1 MKTKIKTNI
10 LALAMVLLTALLPQ
24 TVFGAEGEAVQSTN
38 LSPSIIVNAY
48 SVDGDVVSGGDF
60 RLNVELKNTSGK
72 IDVQNVLI
80 RISGGDAFSI
90 NNGTDTVYTDK
101 IAKAGTYKFAKN
113 MLCSSAAEAGAYPVN
128 VAVSYEYF
136 DGGEKFS
143 GSSEFSIS
151 IKVNKKAEPESSGG
165 NQTAIL
171 TPQVLISNFSFGG
184 ERIKGGENFTLNFK
198 VNNNSSAVAV
208 KNVIIKLGGGEAFV
222 VADGTDT
229 IALDSLSAGASKQI
243 SKQFQCLNGVKS
255 GVYPVTASIAYE
267 YFDGG
272 EKAQGSAELTMS
284 IPVVQPDI
292 VSFEGI
298 DLADKTINTNQESD
312 CAFQIINSGQTKLS
326 NGRVILKDENGAE
339 IVSAFIGNIEAGM
352 QFSSNYTLPVTF
364 EQTGVK
370 NLILVLEYENENAEK
385 KSIEQQFR
393 VTVEEYQD
401 PYEDLVSDDTVNDEE
416 QSNSTVLIVCCA
428 VGAVV
433 VLVVAAII
441 IAKAVK
447 KKKSQKGSDF
457 IDEEI

>member
-1 MKTKIKTNI
+1 MNTKIKTNI
-10 LALAMVLLTALLPQ
+10 LTLIMVLLTALIPQ
-24 TVFGAEGEAVQSTN
+24 TAFGAEGDVYQTSN
-38 LSPSIIVNAY
+38 LSPLIIVNAY

-101 IAKAGTYKFAKN
+101 IVKAGTYKFSKN
-113 MLCSSAAEAGAYPVN
+113 MFCSSAAEAGAYPVN

-136 DGGEKFS
+136 DGNERFS

-151 IKVNKKAEPESSGG
+151 IKVNKKAEPATSGS
-165 NQTAIL
+165 NQTAAL

-184 ERIKGGENFTLNFK
+184 DRIKGGENFTLNFK
-198 VNNNSSAVAV
+198 VNNNSSTTAV

-229 IALDSLSAGASKQI
+229 IALNSLSAGASKQI

-255 GVYPVTASIAYE
+255 GVYPVTASISYE
-267 YFDGG
+267 YFDSG
-272 EKAQGSAELTMS
+272 EKAQGTAELTMS

-298 DLADKTINTNQESD
+298 DLADKTINTNQETD

-326 NGRVILKDENGAE
+326 NGRVILKDENGTELA
-339 IVSAFIGNIEAGM
+339 SAFIGNIEAGM

-364 EQTGVK
+364 EKDGIK
-370 NLILVLEYENENAEK
+370 NLTLVLEYENENAEK

-401 PYEDLVSDDTVNDEE
+401 PYADLNSDDDAQTAEKSSPV
-416 QSNSTVLIVCCA
+416 VPIICA
-428 VGAVV
+428 VVGVIVLVAAAVV
-433 VLVVAAII
+433 IVKV
-441 IAKAVK
+441 VK
-447 KKKSQKGSDF
+447 KKKAQKGSDF

>member
-1 MKTKIKTNI
+1 MNTKIKTNI
-10 LALAMVLLTALLPQ
+10 LALVMVLLTALLPQ
-24 TVFGAEGEAVQSTN
+24 TVFAADGDAYQTSN
-38 LSPSIIVNAY
+38 LSPSIIANSY
-48 SVDGDVVSGGDF
+48 SIDGDVVSGGDF
-60 RLNVELKNTSGK
+60 RLNVELENTSK
-72 IDVQNVLI
+72 NIDVQNVLI
-80 RISGGDAFSI
+80 RISGGDAFSV

-101 IAKAGTYKFAKN
+101 IAKSGIYKFSKN
-113 MLCSSAAEAGAYPVN
+113 MTCASSAEAGAYAIN

-136 DGGEKFS
+136 DGGEKFP

-151 IKVNKKAEPESSGG
+151 IKVNKKEEPVVSGG

-198 VNNNSSAVAV
+198 VNNNSSTTAV

-229 IALDSLSAGASKQI
+229 IALNSLSAGANKQI

-255 GVYPVTASIAYE
+255 GVYPVTASISYE

-272 EKAQGSAELTMS
+272 EKAQGTAELTMS

-298 DLADKTINTNQESD
+298 ELADKTINTNQESD

-326 NGRVILKDENGAE
+326 NGRVILKDENGTELA
-339 IVSAFIGNIEAGM
+339 SAFIGNIEAGM

-364 EQTGVK
+364 EKDGVK
-370 NLILVLEYENENAEK
+370 NLTLVLEYENENAEK

-401 PYEDLVSDDTVNDEE
+401 PYEDLISNDDAEDAGKSSSV
-416 QSNSTVLIVCCA
+416 VPIVCA
-428 VGAVV
+428 VGGVI

-441 IAKAVK
+441 IAKVVK
-447 KKKSQKGSDF
+447 KKKAQKGSDF

>member
-1 MKTKIKTNI
+1 MSKRIKTNI
-10 LALAMVLLTALLPQ
+10 LALVMVLLTVLMPQ
-24 TVFGAEGEAVQSTN
+24 TVFAAEGDAHQTAN
-38 LSPSIIVNAY
+38 LSPSIIANAY

-60 RLNVELKNTSGK
+60 RLNVELKNTSPK

-80 RISGGDAFSI
+80 RVSGGDAFSI

-101 IAKAGTYKFAKN
+101 IAKAGTYKFSKN
-113 MLCSSAAEAGAYPVN
+113 MFCSSAAEAGAYPVN

-136 DGGEKFS
+136 DGDERFS

-151 IKVNKKAEPESSGG
+151 IKVNKKAEPATSGS
-165 NQTAIL
+165 NQTAAL

-184 ERIKGGENFTLNFK
+184 DRIQGGTNFTLNFK
-198 VNNNSSAVAV
+198 INNNSSSTAV

-229 IALDSLSAGASKQI
+229 IALNSLSAGASKQI

-255 GVYPVTASIAYE
+255 GVYPVTASISYE
-267 YFDGG
+267 YFEGG
-272 EKAQGSAELTMS
+272 EKAQGTAELTMS

-292 VSFEGI
+292 VFFEGI

-326 NGRVILKDENGAE
+326 NGRVILKDENGTE
-339 IVSAFIGNIEAGM
+339 LGSAFIGNLEAGT

-364 EQTGVK
+364 EQSGVK
-370 NLILVLEYENENAEK
+370 NLTLVLEYENESAEK

-401 PYEDLVSDDTVNDEE
+401 PYEDIGMGNEAENAEKSSPVVPIICAAAGVI
-416 QSNSTVLIVCCA
+416 VLA
-428 VGAVV
+428 VAAVV
-433 VLVVAAII
+433 
-441 IAKAVK
+441 IAKVVK
-447 KKKSQKGSDF
+447 KKKAQKGSDF

>member
-1 MKTKIKTNI
+1 MNTKIKTNI
-10 LALAMVLLTALLPQ
+10 LALVMVLLTALLPQ
-24 TVFGAEGEAVQSTN
+24 TVFGAEGDVYQTSN
-38 LSPSIIVNAY
+38 LSPSIIGNAY

-101 IAKAGTYKFAKN
+101 IVKAGTYKFSKN
-113 MLCSSAAEAGAYPVN
+113 MFCSSAAEAGAYPVN

-136 DGGEKFS
+136 DGGERFS
-143 GSSEFSIS
+143 DTSEFSIS
-151 IKVNKKAEPESSGG
+151 IKVNKKAEPATSGS
-165 NQTAIL
+165 NQTAAL

-184 ERIKGGENFTLNFK
+184 DRIKGGENFTLNFK
-198 VNNNSSAVAV
+198 VNNNSSTTAV

-229 IALDSLSAGASKQI
+229 IALNSLSAGASKQI

-255 GVYPVTASIAYE
+255 GVYPVTASISYE
-267 YFDGG
+267 YFDSG
-272 EKAQGSAELTMS
+272 EKAQGTAELTMS

-298 DLADKTINTNQESD
+298 DLADKTINTNQETD

-326 NGRVILKDENGAE
+326 NGRVILKDENGTELA
-339 IVSAFIGNIEAGM
+339 SAFIGNIEAGM

-364 EQTGVK
+364 EKDGIK
-370 NLILVLEYENENAEK
+370 NLTLVLEYENENAEK

-401 PYEDLVSDDTVNDEE
+401 PYAELNSDDDVQTAEKSSPV
-416 QSNSTVLIVCCA
+416 VPIICA
-428 VGAVV
+428 VVGVIVLVAAAVV
-433 VLVVAAII
+433 IVKV
-441 IAKAVK
+441 VK
-447 KKKSQKGSDF
+447 KKKAQKGSDF

>member
-1 MKTKIKTNI
+1 MNTKIKTNI
-10 LALAMVLLTALLPQ
+10 LTLIMVLLTALIPQ
-24 TVFGAEGEAVQSTN
+24 TAFGAEGDVYQTSN
-38 LSPSIIVNAY
+38 LSPLIIVNAY

-80 RISGGDAFSI
+80 RISGGDAFSV

-101 IAKAGTYKFAKN
+101 IVKAGTYKFSKN
-113 MLCSSAAEAGAYPVN
+113 MFCSSAAEAGAYPVN

-136 DGGEKFS
+136 DGNERFS

-151 IKVNKKAEPESSGG
+151 IKVNKKDEPVTSGG
-165 NQTAIL
+165 NQTAAL

-184 ERIKGGENFTLNFK
+184 DRIKGGENFTLNFK
-198 VNNNSSAVAV
+198 VNNNSSTTAV

-229 IALDSLSAGASKQI
+229 IALNSLSAGASKQI

-255 GVYPVTASIAYE
+255 GVYPVTASISYE
-267 YFDGG
+267 YFDSG
-272 EKAQGSAELTMS
+272 EKAQGTAELTMS

-298 DLADKTINTNQESD
+298 DLADKTINTNQETD

-326 NGRVILKDENGAE
+326 NGRVILKDENGTELA
-339 IVSAFIGNIEAGM
+339 SAFIGNIEAGM

-364 EQTGVK
+364 EKDGIK
-370 NLILVLEYENENAEK
+370 NLTLVLEYENENAEK

-401 PYEDLVSDDTVNDEE
+401 PYAELNSDDDAQTAEKSSPV
-416 QSNSTVLIVCCA
+416 VPIICA
-428 VGAVV
+428 VVGVIVLVAAAVV
-433 VLVVAAII
+433 IVKV
-441 IAKAVK
+441 VK
-447 KKKSQKGSDF
+447 KKKAQKGSDF

>member
-1 MKTKIKTNI
+1 MNKKIKTNI
-10 LALAMVLLTALLPQ
+10 LALIIVLLTAVLPQ
-24 TVFGAEGEAVQSTN
+24 TVFAEDGGAYQTSN
-38 LSPSIIVNAY
+38 LSPLIIANAY

-60 RLNVELKNTSGK
+60 RLNAELKNTSGK

-101 IAKAGTYKFAKN
+101 IAKAGTYKFSKN
-113 MLCSSAAEAGAYPVN
+113 MTCSSAAEAGAYPVN

-136 DGGEKFS
+136 DGDERFS
-143 GSSEFSIS
+143 GTSEFSIS
-151 IKVNKKAEPESSGG
+151 IKVNKKAEPAASGS
-165 NQTAIL
+165 NQTASL

-184 ERIKGGENFTLNFK
+184 DRIKGGENFTLNFR
-198 VNNNSSAVAV
+198 VNNNSSTTAV

-229 IALDSLSAGASKQI
+229 LALNSLSAGASKQI
-243 SKQFQCLNGVKS
+243 SKQFQCLRGVQS
-255 GVYPVTASIAYE
+255 GVYPVTASISYE

-272 EKAQGSAELTMS
+272 EKAQGTAELTMS

-312 CAFQIINSGQTKLS
+312 CAFQIINSGQTKIS
-326 NGRVILKDENGAE
+326 NGRVVLKDENGTELA
-339 IVSAFIGNIEAGM
+339 SAFIGNIEAGM

-370 NLILVLEYENENAEK
+370 NLTLVLEYENENAEK

-401 PYEDLVSDDTVNDEE
+401 PYEDIYPDEKE
-416 QSNSTVLIVCCA
+416 VLEKSSPVVPIICA
-428 VGAVV
+428 VVGVI
-433 VLVVAAII
+433 VLVIAAVI
-441 IAKAVK
+441 IAKVVK
-447 KKKSQKGSDF
+447 KKKAEKGSDF

>member
-1 MKTKIKTNI
+1 MNTKIKTNI
-10 LALAMVLLTALLPQ
+10 VTLIMVLLTALIPQ
-24 TVFGAEGEAVQSTN
+24 TAFGAEGDVYQTSN
-38 LSPSIIVNAY
+38 LSPLIIVNAY

-80 RISGGDAFSI
+80 RISGGDVFSI

-101 IAKAGTYKFAKN
+101 IVKAGTYKFSKN
-113 MLCSSAAEAGAYPVN
+113 MFCSSAAEAGAYPVN

-136 DGGEKFS
+136 DGNERFS

-151 IKVNKKAEPESSGG
+151 IKVNKKDEPVTSGG
-165 NQTAIL
+165 NQTAAL

-184 ERIKGGENFTLNFK
+184 DRIKGGENFTLNFK
-198 VNNNSSAVAV
+198 VNNNSSTTAV

-229 IALDSLSAGASKQI
+229 IALNSLSAGASKQI

-255 GVYPVTASIAYE
+255 GVYPVTASISYE
-267 YFDGG
+267 YFDSG
-272 EKAQGSAELTMS
+272 EKAQGTAELTMS

-298 DLADKTINTNQESD
+298 DLADKTINTNQETD

-326 NGRVILKDENGAE
+326 NGRVILKDENGTELA
-339 IVSAFIGNIEAGM
+339 SAFIGNIEAGM

-364 EQTGVK
+364 EKDGIK
-370 NLILVLEYENENAEK
+370 NLTLVLEYENENAEK

-401 PYEDLVSDDTVNDEE
+401 PYAELNSDDDAQTAEKSSPV
-416 QSNSTVLIVCCA
+416 VPIICA
-428 VGAVV
+428 VVGVIVLVAAAVV
-433 VLVVAAII
+433 IVKV
-441 IAKAVK
+441 VK
-447 KKKSQKGSDF
+447 KKKAQKGSDF

>member
-1 MKTKIKTNI
+1 MNTKIKTNI
-10 LALAMVLLTALLPQ
+10 LTLIMVLLTALIPQ
-24 TVFGAEGEAVQSTN
+24 TAFGAEGDVYQTSN
-38 LSPSIIVNAY
+38 LSPLIIVNAY

-80 RISGGDAFSI
+80 RISGGDAFSV

-101 IAKAGTYKFAKN
+101 IVKAGTYKFSKN
-113 MLCSSAAEAGAYPVN
+113 MFCSSAAEAGAYPVN

-136 DGGEKFS
+136 DGNERFS

-151 IKVNKKAEPESSGG
+151 IKVNKKDEPVTSGG
-165 NQTAIL
+165 NQTAAL

-184 ERIKGGENFTLNFK
+184 DRIKGGENFTLNFK
-198 VNNNSSAVAV
+198 VNNNSSTTAV

-229 IALDSLSAGASKQI
+229 IALNSLSAGASKQI

-255 GVYPVTASIAYE
+255 GVYPVTASISYE
-267 YFDGG
+267 YFDSG
-272 EKAQGSAELTMS
+272 EKAQGTAELTMS

-298 DLADKTINTNQESD
+298 DLVDKTINTNQETD

-326 NGRVILKDENGAE
+326 NGRVILKDENGTELA
-339 IVSAFIGNIEAGM
+339 SAFIGNIEAGM

-364 EQTGVK
+364 EKDGIK
-370 NLILVLEYENENAEK
+370 NLTLVLEYENENAEK

-401 PYEDLVSDDTVNDEE
+401 PYAELNSDDDAQTAEKSSPV
-416 QSNSTVLIVCCA
+416 VPIICA
-428 VGAVV
+428 VVGVIVLVAAAVV
-433 VLVVAAII
+433 IVKV
-441 IAKAVK
+441 VK
-447 KKKSQKGSDF
+447 KKKAQKGSDF